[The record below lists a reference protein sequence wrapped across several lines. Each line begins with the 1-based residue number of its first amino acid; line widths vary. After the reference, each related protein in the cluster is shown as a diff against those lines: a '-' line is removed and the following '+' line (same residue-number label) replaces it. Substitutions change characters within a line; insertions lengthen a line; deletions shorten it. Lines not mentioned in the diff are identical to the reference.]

1 VNYINYEVDMK
12 TIGKYLAILIAVV
25 LLWNQVILKPFRVL
39 SMLFHKMGHAV
50 VAFLFGYGSNAF
62 EAAFG
67 SMGDSM
73 VGAQGWFP
81 SFMISSGG
89 YLGSIL
95 FFALIMFLKKTNAK
109 KYLLGSLAIIY
120 LFISISVPALRGT
133 VLYAAVFTAIAILL
147 YMIQRGGVEEI
158 AIDVVAMSSVAYI
171 IYETLVDTVLFKI
184 NQQFSIIKGWN
195 TGIPLDMA
203 RLKNITG
210 LPELLWAVVW
220 IVIAVLVINAV
231 VLKMGGT
238 GKR

>member
-1 VNYINYEVDMK
+1 
-12 TIGKYLAILIAVV
+12 
-25 LLWNQVILKPFRVL
+25 
-39 SMLFHKMGHAV
+39 
-50 VAFLFGYGSNAF
+50 
-62 EAAFG
+62 
-67 SMGDSM
+67 
-73 VGAQGWFP
+73 
-81 SFMISSGG
+81 
-89 YLGSIL
+89 
-95 FFALIMFLKKTNAK
+95 
-109 KYLLGSLAIIY
+109 
-120 LFISISVPALRGT
+120 
-133 VLYAAVFTAIAILL
+133 
-147 YMIQRGGVEEI
+147 MIQRGGVEEI